1 MSTIGNALPTTQN
14 SDFKLRHWRSPPVPR
29 PPFLLRKDPS
39 LPAVLNLRPDAN
51 SELEHSNWNSDT
63 YARDGYTSIRD
74 LLVSSP
80 RSCVASPTATGCE
93 IQIRNPLVKQA
104 VYAYLHL
111 TPSCTGSS
119 SSQNRPLRRL
129 LEAIKAAFRPL
140 RCCFEFIGRIL
151 CCASVSDLR

>member
-1 MSTIGNALPTTQN
+1 MSTIGSVVPSTPN

-39 LPAVLNLRPDAN
+39 LPAALNLHPEAN
-51 SELEHSNWNSDT
+51 SELEHSNWNSET
-63 YARDGYTSIRD
+63 CGRDGYTSIRD

-104 VYAYLHL
+104 VYAYLQL
-111 TPSCTGSS
+111 TPSCAGSS
-119 SSQNRPLRRL
+119 SSHNRPLRRL
-129 LEAIKAAFRPL
+129 VVAIKAAFRPL
-140 RCCFEFIGRIL
+140 RRCFEFIGRLL
-151 CCASVSDLR
+151 CCAGVSGLR